1 MPNMDTHSVNIIS
14 IRIETRQAIK
24 FVAVE
29 VFLLLLLFI
38 IIIIIINF
46 FYIGNHINIFYKIF
60 TLQ

>member
-24 FVAVE
+24 FVTVE

-38 IIIIIINF
+38 IIIIIIIIINF
-46 FYIGNHINIFYKIF
+46 F
-60 TLQ
+60 